1 MAAINFTTLK
11 NTNNETVIKFQGAAT
26 DTGTITI
33 ANLTAGTQALVSG
46 GTPTVNITKFFCT
59 GLLSSGVSVSRNS
72 VVNLVAAPENAPM
85 FDFTA
90 NGWVDSV
97 NNTYDIAFTITG
109 ANAVGYIVLHKVAGW
124 ESKVEYATYGAYD
137 DQTRVGAS
145 TTMSGS
151 PDKV

>member
-46 GTPTVNITKFFCT
+46 GTPTVNITKFFCM
-59 GLLSSGVSVSRNS
+59 GLLSSGISVSRNS
-72 VVNLVAAPENAPM
+72 VVCLTAAPENAPM
-85 FDFTA
+85 FDFTQ

-97 NNTYDIAFTITG
+97 NNTYDLAFTITG
-109 ANAVGYIVLHKVAGW
+109 ANTVGYIVLHKVAGW
-124 ESKVEYATYGAYD
+124 ATTVEPATYGAYD
-137 DQTRVGAS
+137 DVTVVGPNS
-145 TTMSGS
+145 KSGS
-151 PDKV
+151 PGVLA

>member
-1 MAAINFTTLK
+1 MAAINFTTIK
-11 NTNNETVIKFQGAAT
+11 NTNNETVIKFQGEAT

-33 ANLTAGTQALVSG
+33 ANLAASTQARNSD
-46 GTPTVNITKFFCT
+46 TPTVNITKFFCM
-59 GLLSSGVSVSRNS
+59 GLLTSGISISRNS
-72 VVNLVAAPENAPM
+72 VVSLVAAPENAPM
-85 FDFTA
+85 FDFTQ

-97 NNTYDIAFTITG
+97 NNTYDLAFTITG
-109 ANAVGYIVLHKVAGW
+109 ANTVGYIVLHKVAGW
-124 ESKVEYATYGAYD
+124 DTKVEYASYGAYD

>member
-1 MAAINFTTLK
+1 MAAINFTTIK

-33 ANLTAGTQALVSG
+33 ANLTASTQARNSDNPV
-46 GTPTVNITKFFCT
+46 VNITKFFCM
-59 GLLSSGVSVSRNS
+59 GLLTSGVSVTRNS
-72 VVNLVAAPENAPM
+72 VVSLVAAPENAPT

-90 NGWVDSV
+90 NGWTDSV
-97 NNTYDIAFTITG
+97 NNTYDLAFTISG
-109 ANAVGYIVLHKVAGW
+109 ANVVGYIVLHKMAGW
-124 ESKVEYATYGAYD
+124 DTKVEYATYGAYD
-137 DQTRVGAS
+137 DLTRVGAS